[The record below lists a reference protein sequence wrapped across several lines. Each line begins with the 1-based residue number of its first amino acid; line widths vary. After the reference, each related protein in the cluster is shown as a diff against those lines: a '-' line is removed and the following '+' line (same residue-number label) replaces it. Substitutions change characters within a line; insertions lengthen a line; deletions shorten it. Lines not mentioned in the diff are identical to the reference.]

1 MLQDIIIIIKRYNS
15 ISVNLIIY
23 IYFIVS
29 FYIYMS
35 KIIQTDLWILNVE
48 TKVLEFLEGTIT
60 VPPHFLEYIYTINL
74 TNAMYDKGQGGAFRT
89 AAPPGP
95 GMLPE
100 NVMKGY
106 GSENLE
112 RSIAEMMADL
122 NVGEGLQE
130 LGTFLTKTVRS
141 KGRGRAP
148 RVVGHLEGLK
158 VVFPVSLRV

>member
-1 MLQDIIIIIKRYNS
+1 MND
-15 ISVNLIIY
+15 
-23 IYFIVS
+23 
-29 FYIYMS
+29 
-35 KIIQTDLWILNVE
+35 
-48 TKVLEFLEGTIT
+48 
-60 VPPHFLEYIYTINL
+60 FLEYIYTINL

-106 GSENLE
+106 GRENLE

-148 RVVGHLEGLK
+148 RVVGHLDGLT
-158 VVFPVSLRV
+158 VVFPASLRVIDSLKLTIEHKVATPANWKQGEDVIIVPAVKDEEAKKLFPDGWNAIKPYLRKVPDPSK